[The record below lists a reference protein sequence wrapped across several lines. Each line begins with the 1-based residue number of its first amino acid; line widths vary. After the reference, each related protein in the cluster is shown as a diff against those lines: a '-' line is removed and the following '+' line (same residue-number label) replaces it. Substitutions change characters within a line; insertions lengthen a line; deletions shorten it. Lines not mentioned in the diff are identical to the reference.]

1 MDSFSM
7 TLALRLLLATLF
19 GGLIGLERE
28 YRAKEAGLRTH
39 FLVALG
45 SALFMIVSQFG
56 FTGTLEMI
64 LAKQG
69 AEFPVHADVG
79 RLAAQIVTGIGFL
92 GAGTIVLHRH
102 FVVGLTT
109 AAAIWTTSAIGVAV
123 GAGMY
128 TLGAVATLLALAG
141 LELFILV
148 DKRVNKVR
156 RELQVSLWAENDE
169 AVSEAV
175 RALTAYKGA
184 ILSAYS
190 ARRHS
195 GGGITATFTLAAPV
209 NSLTP
214 SMVLSTLGKIKGV
227 ETETVTQE

>member
-1 MDSFSM
+1 MDSFST
-7 TLALRLLLATLF
+7 TLIVRLLLAALF

-45 SALFMIVSQFG
+45 SALFMLVSQFG
-56 FTGTLEMI
+56 FSDTLAMI
-64 LAKQG
+64 LGRQG
-69 AEFPVHADVG
+69 PAFPVRADVS
-79 RLAAQIVTGIGFL
+79 RIASQIVTGIGFL

-109 AAAIWTTSAIGVAV
+109 AAAIWTTAAIGVAA

-128 TLGAVATLLALAG
+128 AVSAAATLLALAG

-148 DKRVNKVR
+148 DKRVSNVR
-156 RELQVSLWAENDE
+156 REIQVSLWAEND
-169 AVSEAV
+169 AAANEAV
-175 RALTAYKGA
+175 RVLTAYKGV

-190 ARRHS
+190 ARRH
-195 GGGITATFTLAAPV
+195 GGGGMTASFTLAAPV
-209 NSLTP
+209 KSLTP
-214 SMVLSTLGKIKGV
+214 TTVLTALGKVRGI